1 MRSNTVGWPQA
12 VMVLALGVCAAA
24 QAQQPGWRLV
34 AGAGLGEG
42 GQTITSG
49 TITNVSNNQVVPF
62 QIKPGSGPQF
72 RLGAE
77 WPLSSNVAVQATVGH
92 SAVAPMGFN
101 GSLTFTTIPVEVLAL
116 ASVGEQWRLGLGLR
130 KAHAEMAGSGVAA
143 SSPVLGV
150 YETSLGAVA
159 EAQYLFATA
168 GGRSSAQRSQFG
180 ISARYVSETYQRNGY
195 SFNGNHYELG
205 VVLYY

>member
-1 MRSNTVGWPQA
+1 MRTTVYWPGVA
-12 VMVLALGVCAAA
+12 LVLALGGASGA
-24 QAQQPGWRLV
+24 QAQSAPWRMVGGV
-34 AGAGLGEG
+34 AMGEG

-62 QIKPGSGPQF
+62 QIKPGAGPQF

-77 WPLSSNVAVQATVGH
+77 FPLSPTMAVQATVGH

-101 GSLTFTTIPVEVLAL
+101 GSLTFTTIPLELMAL
-116 ASVGEQWRLGLGLR
+116 VSVGDQWRWGLGLR
-130 KAHAEMAGSGVAA
+130 KAHAEMAGSGVAGN
-143 SSPVLGV
+143 SPVLGV
-150 YETSLGAVA
+150 YETSVGAVA
-159 EAQYLFATA
+159 EVQYLFASA
-168 GGRSSAQRSQFG
+168 GGRSTTQRSQFG
-180 ISARYVSETYQRNGY
+180 VSARYVTETYQRNGY